1 MDTNEGTAPVVKK
14 VVREV
19 VMDIKASKD
28 GVARR
33 ITVEFDLSDL
43 TEDQIADW
51 AVSANGIRVWYQ
63 NRERPKGDTHLI
75 ALSKVKQTVKVVPC
89 GTRTA
94 TVRTLSPEE
103 MIEHYSKNP
112 EELAKFLEQLQA
124 LRKGE
129 GIEA

>member
-1 MDTNEGTAPVVKK
+1 MDTPNETPVVRK

-28 GVARR
+28 DVARR

-89 GTRTA
+89 GTRVA
-94 TVRTLSPEE
+94 SVRTMTPEE
-103 MIEHYSKNP
+103 MIEYYAKNP
-112 EELAKFLEQLQA
+112 DKLAEFMEQMKA
-124 LRKGE
+124 IKKGE

>member
-1 MDTNEGTAPVVKK
+1 MDTPNETPVVRK

-28 GVARR
+28 DVARR

-63 NRERPKGDTHLI
+63 NRERPKGDTHLV

-89 GTRTA
+89 GTRVA
-94 TVRTLSPEE
+94 SVRTMTPEE
-103 MIEHYSKNP
+103 MIEYYAKNP
-112 EELAKFLEQLQA
+112 DKLAEFMEQMKA
-124 LRKGE
+124 IKKGE